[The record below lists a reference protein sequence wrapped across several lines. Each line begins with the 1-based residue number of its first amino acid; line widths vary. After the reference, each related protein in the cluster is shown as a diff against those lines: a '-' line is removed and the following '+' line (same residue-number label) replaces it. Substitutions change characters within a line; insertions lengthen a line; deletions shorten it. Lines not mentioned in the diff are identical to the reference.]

1 MCSADAHSAACL
13 LLRQMTEMSLEPG
26 LEKESKSNAPP
37 KALVKDE
44 ELPPNPALEPSPA
57 ADAHSARASLL

>member
-1 MCSADAHSAACL
+1 
-13 LLRQMTEMSLEPG
+13 MTEMSLEPG

-44 ELPPNPALEPSPA
+44 ELPPNLLALEPSPA
-57 ADAHSARASLL
+57 ADAHPARAPLL